1 MRTQRGSTLL
11 VSLVLLTIVTLVTVY
26 LLESTTLQSK
36 MIVNSL
42 ATSITYRDC
51 RNEQEANVR
60 IYNADRTKLIQSM
73 TAEKHEDLTTSQTKK
88 YAEGDD
94 SPTPPKSDSIAI
106 DWRYVRNDPTS
117 RGGYNL
123 DTESQSRAF
132 IFEHDC
138 TATLNFASNTQVLGA
153 TVDGLQQ
160 AGVTD

>member
-1 MRTQRGSTLL
+1 MKNEKGSTLL
-11 VSLVLLTIVTLVTVY
+11 VSLVLLTIITLVTVY

-42 ATSITYRDC
+42 ASSITYQDC

-73 TAEKHEDLTTSQTKK
+73 TADKHEDLTTSQTKQ
-88 YAEGDD
+88 YAGGEG
-94 SPTPPKSDSIAI
+94 SPTAPKSDSIAI
-106 DWRYVRNDPTS
+106 DWRFVKNDPTS

-132 IFEHDC
+132 VFEHDC
-138 TATLNFASNTQVLGA
+138 IATLNFASNAQVLGA